1 MDYCISD
8 EANNWDNWDLD
19 IFQEDDWEDL
29 NPFEEDMM
37 EANNTDIS
45 WADLYWDDNTCWDD
59 TCCDVLETT
68 IDCGPGYHGYYLH
81 HQWDIWDCQM
91 TAHVD
96 TGYCSESDSSK
107 SEPNE
112 PKWNQ
117 NIDADEDP
125 NFKGPYFGYGY

>member
-68 IDCGPGYHGYYLH
+68 IDCGPGYHGYCLH
-81 HQWDIWDCQM
+81 HQRDIWDCQM
-91 TAHVD
+91 LTQATVLIPQHQTPMNPSRTLISIQMKTQTLKDPTAD
-96 TGYCSESDSSK
+96 MEIRISR
-107 SEPNE
+107 
-112 PKWNQ
+112 
-117 NIDADEDP
+117 A
-125 NFKGPYFGYGY
+125 

>member
-59 TCCDVLETT
+59 TCCDVLENT
-68 IDCGPGYHGYYLH
+68 IDCVPGYHGYCIH
-81 HQWDIWDCQM
+81 HQQVIWDCQIM
-91 TAHVD
+91 SHAD
-96 TGYCSESDSSK
+96 TGYCSNSST
-107 SEPNE
+107 SNPDE
-112 PKWNQ
+112 PK
-117 NIDADEDP
+117 
-125 NFKGPYFGYGY
+125 